1 MIARYGCWP
10 SLAHVVNAAPVTV
23 QDGAMSDTKAV
34 SGDLRSAIERS
45 GYYPGLVYDAVATA
59 VGPEQVVS
67 FVVHHDAHFDPGMEV
82 RRHITVM
89 ALTPTRLVYS
99 HTDEYPADDGDP
111 DSRPQAETST
121 EAVRHSRIS
130 SVALTRV
137 IPDPASY
144 LPGVTVP
151 TEVVLTIGWNVLSH
165 LEIEPAHCADEN
177 CEADHGYTGTMSADD
192 LTVRVSA
199 AADGPEAVQQV
210 TAFARAL
217 TEATSGP

>member
-1 MIARYGCWP
+1 M
-10 SLAHVVNAAPVTV
+10 LNAGPVTV
-23 QDGAMSDTKAV
+23 QDGDMSDTKAV

-45 GYYPGLVYDAVATA
+45 GYYPGLVYDAVASA
-59 VGPEQVVS
+59 VGQEPVVS

-99 HTDEYPADDGDP
+99 HTDEYPAEEGEP
-111 DSRPQAETST
+111 QSRPQAETST

-137 IPDPASY
+137 ISDPAGY

-165 LEIEPAHCADEN
+165 LEIEPAHCGDEN

-192 LTVRVSA
+192 LTVRVSS
-199 AADGPEAVQQV
+199 AADGPEAIQQV
-210 TAFARAL
+210 MSFARAL

>member
-1 MIARYGCWP
+1 MTRAAPDSR
-10 SLAHVVNAAPVTV
+10 SVAHEVNAGPARV
-23 QDGAMSDTKAV
+23 QDGGMSDTKAAPD
-34 SGDLRSAIERS
+34 DLQTAIEHS

-59 VGPEQVVS
+59 VGPEPVIS

-99 HTDEYPADDGDP
+99 HTDEYPADEAEPG
-111 DSRPQAETST
+111 SRPQAETST
-121 EAVRHSRIS
+121 EAVRNSRIA

-137 IPDPASY
+137 IPDPASF
-144 LPGVTVP
+144 LPGVTTP

-165 LEIEPAHCADEN
+165 IEIEAAHCGDEN
-177 CEADHGYTGTMSADD
+177 CEADHGYTGTLTADD
-192 LTVRVSA
+192 LTVRVSS

-210 TAFARAL
+210 VSFARAL